1 MYFLFILI
9 AWVVISLKNNLL
21 NNPCNSILTSNM
33 NRLKETI
40 KSQA

>member
-9 AWVVISLKNNLL
+9 VWVVISLKNNLL
-21 NNPCNSILTSNM
+21 NNPCNSILISNM

-40 KSQA
+40 KSQV